1 MARVY
6 IGIGSNLGDRRA
18 NIVRAKEA
26 LARIDGVAIVRESS
40 MEETRPVDFL
50 EQPDFMNQVVLVET
64 DIAPRGLLK
73 ILQRIE
79 DSMGR
84 ERTVPKGPRIIDLD
98 MLLYG
103 SESIDSDDLKVPH
116 PEILRRPFVLRQLL
130 EVEPGLADPVS
141 RTPYREVY
149 DAADKEHQ

>member
-6 IGIGSNLGDRRA
+6 IGLGSNLGDRRA
-18 NIVRAKEA
+18 NMARAKRE
-26 LARIDGVAIVRESS
+26 LAGTLGVAILRESS

-50 EQPDFMNQVVLVET
+50 EQPDFLNQVVLIET
-64 DIAPRGLLK
+64 GIGPRDLLK

-103 SESIDSDDLKVPH
+103 SEIIDSDDLKVPH
-116 PEILRRPFVLRQLL
+116 PGIVRRPFVLRQLL
-130 EVEPGLADPVS
+130 EIEPGLADPVS